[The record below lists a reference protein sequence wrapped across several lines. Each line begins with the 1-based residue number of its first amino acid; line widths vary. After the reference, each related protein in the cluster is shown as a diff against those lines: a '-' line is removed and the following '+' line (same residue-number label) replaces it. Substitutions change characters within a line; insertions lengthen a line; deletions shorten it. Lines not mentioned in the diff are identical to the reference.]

1 MSDRLHLRLQASGST
16 SASLWWRRIL
26 SSGSSLLDTRM
37 PHGIWRIIFEKT
49 LLTRSGQELY
59 LGADTNPKRPET
71 VAG

>member
-1 MSDRLHLRLQASGST
+1 MSDRFHFHLWTTGST

-49 LLTRSGQELY
+49 PSTRSGQEPC
-59 LGADTNPKRPET
+59 LGADTNPRRPKT
-71 VAG
+71 VVR